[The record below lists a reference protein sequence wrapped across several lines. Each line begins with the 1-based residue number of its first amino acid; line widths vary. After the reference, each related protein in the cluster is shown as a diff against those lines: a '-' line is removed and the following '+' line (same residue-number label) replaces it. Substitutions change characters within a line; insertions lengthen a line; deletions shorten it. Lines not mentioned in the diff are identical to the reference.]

1 MNPINIIAERYVKL
15 SLNIGQHSPYYVDA
29 YYGPEE
35 WQPTDAKTS
44 LVQLKIEAESLI
56 NDCKAVSPES
66 GQKDRLQALAI
77 HLTASLAYIN
87 SLNGDVLNFAD
98 ECLALYDVVLPMYN
112 LDHFDQ
118 ALNEL
123 SLLVPGAGDLNQRF
137 NDYRSQ
143 FVIAKDKLS
152 LVFDKAI
159 SEARKRSLHH
169 LSLPE
174 NESFH
179 VELVKD
185 QVWTAYNWYK
195 GNSYSLIQLNTDL
208 PIYIERAID
217 LAAHEGYPGH
227 HVFNAQMEKHLV
239 KKQGW
244 MEYSIYNLYGPTSLL
259 AEGSANYGI
268 EIVFPWAERLKF
280 ERQVLFPIAGI
291 DAEKSELYY
300 QIQAI
305 LHKLSY
311 VDNMVAQKYLDKEID
326 ELDAIKLLMKYSL
339 SSEKKARQRLE
350 FIKHNRAYVITYNY
364 GQDLVKEYLAK
375 EVNND
380 SHSELWRVF
389 AELLANPITA
399 SMMQAKLA
407 E

>member
-1 MNPINIIAERYVKL
+1 MNSINIVAERYVKL

-35 WQPTDAKTS
+35 WQANDAKIP
-44 LVQLKIEAESLI
+44 LYQLKNEAKYLI
-56 NDCKAVSPES
+56 KRCKSISPEMS
-66 GQKDRLQALAI
+66 QKDRLQTLVI
-77 HLTASLAYIN
+77 HLRASLAYIN
-87 SLNGDVLNFAD
+87 LLNGEVLSFAD
-98 ECLALYDVVLPMYN
+98 ECLALYDVVLPKYD
-112 LDHFDQ
+112 LDHFDRV
-118 ALNEL
+118 LNEL
-123 SLLVPGAGDLNQRF
+123 SLLVPGDGNLNQRF
-137 NDYRSQ
+137 NNYRSQ

-152 LVFDKAI
+152 LVFDQAI

-169 LSLPE
+169 FDLPE

-239 KKQGW
+239 NEQGW

-268 EIVFPWAERLKF
+268 EIVFPRAERLKF
-280 ERQVLFPIAGI
+280 EQQVLFPIAGI
-291 DAEKSELYY
+291 NAEKGELYY
-300 QIQAI
+300 QIQTI

-326 ELDAIKLLMKYSL
+326 ELQAIALLMKYSL

-375 EVNND
+375 EVTNN
-380 SHSELWRVF
+380 SQTELWRVF
-389 AELLANPITA
+389 SQLLAKPITA